1 VKKGFTL
8 IELLVSMAIFAIL
21 IAGVYYTYISLYS
34 DYKHQTV
41 NMESEI
47 ENLLG
52 QNIIRLD
59 IEHAGMGVPDNSSID
74 PIEWDNA
81 AKHLKIVSSVNSTD
95 QTSLKWA
102 LIDCDNGT
110 WSKMSGNLSDNSSG
124 LTFIDVFTLAEDNG
138 SNTWGACPGN
148 SVYTAYPS
156 RNDIAI
162 KLSDDT
168 NGTSGYTGALKIC
181 NDGTYNLLRGVGGNS
196 GKNNNKG
203 SHIIDCVADLQV
215 TFDYDDDGG
224 GTLDVDEYDLTKS
237 VPDPDRIYTVNVY
250 LLVQEGKYDRN
261 LNFTNKV
268 DSGKYVIKDKDQDGN
283 CDAGDD
289 ICLNLPAGYEHYKWN
304 PIVMKVK
311 PMGLVND
318 D

>member
-1 VKKGFTL
+1 MKKGFTL

-21 IAGVYYTYISLYS
+21 IAGVYYTYISLYT

-47 ENLLG
+47 ESLVG
-52 QNIIRLD
+52 QNLIRLD
-59 IEHAGMGVPDNSSID
+59 IEHAGMGVPDNSSIN
-74 PIEWDNA
+74 PVEWDNA
-81 AKHLKIVSSVNSTD
+81 AKHLKIVSSINSTD

-110 WSKMSGNLSDNSSG
+110 WSKLSGDDLSEPVIYIN
-124 LTFIDVFTLAEDNG
+124 VFTLAEDNG
-138 SNTWGACPGN
+138 STTWGTCPGN

-162 KLSDDT
+162 KLSDNQNGDT
-168 NGTSGYTGALKIC
+168 GYTGSLKIC
-181 NDGTYNLLRGVGGNS
+181 NDETYNLLRGVGVNA
-196 GKNNNKG
+196 GKNDNKG

-224 GTLDVDEYDLTKS
+224 GTLDVDEYDLNRS
-237 VPDPDRIYTVNVY
+237 DPDPDKIYAVNVY

-261 LNFTNKV
+261 LNFTNNV
-268 DSGKYVIKDKDQDGN
+268 DSGKYVLKDKNLDGN
-283 CDAGDD
+283 CDTGDD
-289 ICLNLPAGYEHYKWN
+289 ICLDLPADYEHYRWN
-304 PIVMKVK
+304 PVSMKIK
-311 PMGLVND
+311 PMSLIND
-318 D
+318 N

>member
-1 VKKGFTL
+1 MKKGFTL

-110 WSKMSGNLSDNSSG
+110 WSKLSGDDLSDPV
-124 LTFIDVFTLAEDNG
+124 TFIDVFTLAEDNG
-138 SNTWGACPGN
+138 STNWGTCPGN
-148 SVYTAYPS
+148 SIYTAYLS
-156 RNDIAI
+156 RTNIAI
-162 KLSDDT
+162 KLSENQ
-168 NGTSGYTGALKIC
+168 NGDSGYAGALKIC
-181 NDGTYNLLRGVGGNS
+181 NDKTYNLLRGVGANA
-196 GKNNNKG
+196 GKDDNKG
-203 SHIIDCVADLQV
+203 SHLIACVADFLV

-224 GTLDVDEYDLTKS
+224 GSLDLDEYDLSKS
-237 VPDPDRIYTVNVY
+237 VPVPDKIYAVNVY

-261 LNFTNKV
+261 LNFTNNV

-289 ICLNLPAGYEHYKWN
+289 ICLDLPAGYDHYKWN

>member
-1 VKKGFTL
+1 VRKGFTL

-41 NMESEI
+41 NVESEI

-52 QNIIRLD
+52 QNIVRLD
-59 IEHAGMGVPDNSSID
+59 IEHAGMGVPDNSSIN

-81 AKHLKIVSSVNSTD
+81 ANHLKIVSSINSTD

-110 WSKMSGNLSDNSSG
+110 WSKLSGDDLSDPV
-124 LTFIDVFTLAEDNG
+124 TFINVFTLAEDNG
-138 SNTWGACPGN
+138 STTWGTCPGN
-148 SVYTAYPS
+148 FVYTAYPS
-156 RNDIAI
+156 RTNIAI
-162 KLSDDT
+162 KLSNDT

-181 NDGTYNLLRGVGGNS
+181 NDGTYNLLRGVGGNAS
-196 GKNNNKG
+196 KNDNKG
-203 SHIIDCVADLQV
+203 SHIIDCVADFKV
-215 TFDYDDDGG
+215 TFDYDEDGG
-224 GTLDVDEYDLTKS
+224 GTLDVDEYDLSKS
-237 VPDPDRIYTVNVY
+237 VPNPDKIRAVNVY

-261 LNFTNKV
+261 LNFTNNV
-268 DSGKYVIKDKDQDGN
+268 VGGSYVLQNVNPD
-283 CDAGDD
+283 GDD
-289 ICLNLPAGYEHYKWN
+289 ITLSLPAGYEHYKWN